1 MRVEICWNQKRAR
14 DLKWELKR
22 VWFAIAFLQLWHIFD
37 ITKQNVAAPDP
48 RFPLGGLSVATG
60 EQQSRGVEFDLSGEI
75 LPGWNIIASYTYTDA
90 EVTQHNVTP
99 IGNRLAG
106 IPKHSFNVWTT
117 YTIQT
122 GSLQGLGFGVGVN
135 YVGKREGDLD
145 NSFQLPSYFLPDAAI
160 FYQRDNWRFA
170 VNFKNLFNW
179 EWLQIFSVNH
189 CQQ

>member
-1 MRVEICWNQKRAR
+1 M
-14 DLKWELKR
+14 
-22 VWFAIAFLQLWHIFD
+22 
-37 ITKQNVAAPDP
+37 
-48 RFPLGGLSVATG
+48 SVATG

-75 LPGWNIIASYTYTDA
+75 LPGWNIIASYAYTDA

-170 VNFKNLFNW
+170 VNFKNLFK
-179 EWLQIFSVNH
+179 EKYYPGAPFGRTAGVAVGEPLTVIGSVSVEF
-189 CQQ
+189 